1 MRTRSIFSDDSEYLE
16 HYGILGMKWG
26 VRNAETQRKY
36 AGGNNKAYTYKA
48 TGKQIAKDGLER
60 DFAVKSMSQV
70 RVNAKGGLEH
80 RNVTN
85 VSKARASVAKKIT
98 KDKKLR
104 SLNRAYVET
113 EKKHG
118 ELSKQARAARAEFQ
132 QRGQDLA
139 VKYVKKYR
147 KAYLKDSNIKHLSRK
162 GKKALDLQLANE
174 VYLGPRNWYG
184 KEELPSYTKA
194 HGVPKHL

>member
-1 MRTRSIFSDDSEYLE
+1 MSMKSIFSDDSEYLE
-16 HYGILGMKWG
+16 HYGVLGMKWG
-26 VRNAETQRKY
+26 VRNADTQRKY

-60 DFAVKSMSQV
+60 DVAFKSMK
-70 RVNAKGGLEH
+70 RIRANAKGELEYYNATNLGKT
-80 RNVTN
+80 RTSVT
-85 VSKARASVAKKIT
+85 KKIT

-104 SLNRAYVET
+104 NLNRAYVET

-184 KEELPSYTKA
+184 KEESPSYTKA
-194 HGVPKHL
+194 HGVPKRL